1 MFPSLRVYSGNK
13 SNKEA
18 EKEFSCEIRFNYVKN
33 FDVGILSD
41 PIPSVISGTVN
52 VSKAW
57 KIDVCIGTFQLGI
70 LRKYLGHTFE
80 GNVEEKDLG
89 IW

>member
-1 MFPSLRVYSGNK
+1 M
-13 SNKEA
+13 A
-18 EKEFSCEIRFNYVKN
+18 
-33 FDVGILSD
+33 ILSD
-41 PIPSVISGTVN
+41 SVISGTVN

-89 IW
+89 TWYYWTIILS

>member
-1 MFPSLRVYSGNK
+1 M
-13 SNKEA
+13 A
-18 EKEFSCEIRFNYVKN
+18 
-33 FDVGILSD
+33 ILSD